1 MSVKD
6 RGNNKDIFGGDE
18 ELVEFELNLPLIEPE
33 EELIEDKSTISP
45 PDEQPSSTD
54 PMRLYL
60 KEMSTGEVLSKE
72 EEIKIAKMLEEN
84 ERNYVFC
91 AFHIPEVVNNIVTRL
106 TQEEAIKN
114 NLDVDIE
121 EDELEENSRHTRGNP
136 LLDIGYKLKN
146 IEAKRA
152 QLLKNLKEVETKDE
166 LKEVLNNLRTIPTEL
181 LETLEN
187 KRIKIGLLKIVRAC
201 FEEFVRNSAQ
211 RDKEELF
218 FATGLTK
225 DALFEVV
232 RSYYNSLQQ
241 ANFAKETL
249 VKANLRLVVSIAKRH
264 INKGLHLLDL
274 IQEGNI
280 GLIKAAEK
288 FEYKKGFK
296 FSTYAT
302 WWIRQAITRAIAD
315 QSRTIRIPVHT
326 VETLNSIIKV
336 TRSFISDHGREPTP
350 KELSELLDI
359 PEKKI
364 IKILRL
370 VNQPL
375 SLEAPIGDEDGN
387 ELLDFIE
394 DQNTP
399 LPDEEAIT
407 SNLIKQVRLALAT
420 LTPREEKVLRLR
432 FGIGE
437 DSDKTLEEV
446 GRDFSV
452 TRERIRQI
460 EAKALQKL
468 RHPSKSKLL
477 KSFIKN

>member
-1 MSVKD
+1 MSLK
-6 RGNNKDIFGGDE
+6 GGENNKNLLSSDKEVIEPD
-18 ELVEFELNLPLIEPE
+18 LKLPLLEPE
-33 EELIEDKSTISP
+33 EEAVEEKSIVAPQEDQT
-45 PDEQPSSTD
+45 SSND

-60 KEMSTGEVLSKE
+60 KEMSSGEILSKE
-72 EEIKIAKMLEEN
+72 EEIKIARMLEEN
-84 ERNYVFC
+84 EKNYVFC
-91 AFHIPEVVNNIVTRL
+91 AFHIPEVVNSIIAKL
-106 TQEEAIKN
+106 LQ
-114 NLDVDIE
+114 DVDTKGSQEDDSIGTSAKGGPFFELAHKLKDIE
-121 EDELEENSRHTRGNP
+121 SKRAQFLKELREIETKEELEE
-136 LLDIGYKLKN
+136 
-146 IEAKRA
+146 
-152 QLLKNLKEVETKDE
+152 
-166 LKEVLNNLRTIPTEL
+166 VLNKLRTIPTEL
-181 LETLEN
+181 INAIGN

-201 FEEFVRNSAQ
+201 FEEFIRSSAK

-280 GLIKAAEK
+280 GLIKATEK

-350 KELSELLDI
+350 KELAEIMDM

-364 IKILRL
+364 TKILRL

-375 SLEAPIGDEDGN
+375 SLESPIGDEDGN

-407 SNLIKQVRLALAT
+407 ANLIKQVRLALAT

-477 KSFIKN
+477 KSFIKG